1 MLPFLARQGDELV
14 ARIESRREEPVHAG
28 IIEARDSGTETG
40 RKDHHGQR
48 GFVSRHRDRG
58 QGVGNRA
65 LEKS

>member
-1 MLPFLARQGDELV
+1 MVHRHGDEAATGQALHDIGVHGAYALV
-14 ARIESRREEPVHAG
+14 TV
-28 IIEARDSGTETG
+28 
-40 RKDHHGQR
+40 RKDHHGKR